1 MCIHGLR
8 PVGCPVC
15 IHWLYPGD
23 CTVAWH
29 QVIFEGLGAVH
40 AEKATGAAPNTEGP
54 ARDAALVDATD
65 AVTDALERLGP
76 TSADASAHVHA
87 TADGA
92 GHVHA
97 TAAGV
102 AGEDPARPERSLHTS
117 TPRAQGTT
125 KPPTAAATDA
135 APIHLL
141 LPLAPNSVAPFASAP
156 FECTSQTADRILFAE
171 LHGIPLGPV
180 LRSAAR
186 NSRATDGQETRGKP
200 HAGAA
205 YEYIYVYIYLY
216 IYTYIIYI

>member
-54 ARDAALVDATD
+54 ARDAAPVDATD
-65 AVTDALERLGP
+65 AVTDALGRLRP

-87 TADGA
+87 TADAA

-97 TAAGV
+97 TPAGV

-117 TPRAQGTT
+117 TPQAQGTT

-141 LPLAPNSVAPFASAP
+141 LAPNSVAPFASAP

-186 NSRATDGQETRGKP
+186 NSRDSDGQKAREEP

-205 YEYIYVYIYLY
+205 YEYKYMYVYVYIS
-216 IYTYIIYI
+216 IYI